1 MSRTRANGSSRS
13 GSHAGR
19 GFRFQDAVAAWYVVR
34 GWQDAGSALVLPE
47 GEDDVELRDADG
59 VHLIQVKSRREG
71 LGPHP
76 ITRVVAFVKE
86 LWDRAEGCE
95 GVVGLVLVLE
105 RPVAGCPVAPPV
117 DGAAIVAMNDDL
129 QRRLERDGRA
139 SSMLPRTRIVVL
151 GSPFEAAT
159 EMVRERLNCHVAAAA
174 FCVAE
179 IRARIGALAD
189 VNGEAPVDR
198 REGLSASDTD
208 AVLTA
213 TLDLFDVAAIE
224 EAVASGAV
232 EPVDFVTPLHDR
244 RFHLGV
250 DVEPGH
256 LAAGLVF
263 ERPDDRDAV
272 LRGLEERRSAL
283 VVGPSGAGKSA
294 VMWGAARS
302 LRHAVRWYRVRHLD
316 EADLPALR
324 RLLRAVRASPTRP
337 VGLILDDVGRRTPR
351 AWDRLSE
358 LASSTLGILLL
369 GSIREE
375 DVFRLER
382 RASTAE
388 VRPVAG
394 DELAQRM
401 WTELRA
407 QDRTEWPGWREPWRR
422 SEGLL
427 LEYVHVLTRGD
438 RLCAVVGDQVDD
450 RLRDPDREVEFD
462 VLRVAAFAHS
472 AGASVEVERLV
483 RRLGRSDAAVG
494 RALRRLVDE
503 HLVRAPVDGLVDGLH
518 QLRSEAI
525 RERAH
530 AVPPPTRSAT
540 LAHAVHS
547 VPSRDLAPLAFQALS
562 DGSIDEG
569 AVLDALADRLA
580 GEPDPVAL
588 AAVLR
593 GLGDGLLAAT
603 AARWLETP
611 EAKALPP
618 TLLTL
623 AVMSVVANMDMS
635 FFDGRVPLLPPAV
648 RCLKALRGEVGRD
661 PRRRLLER
669 IPTEPLTAA
678 IETASPGDLTAV
690 LDALIGGP
698 TLPAMSHLHDLRPP
712 LLDHDLG
719 EVAELLTAASV
730 VDRSL
735 ARAWVDAVGQ
745 DVLLARVGR
754 EVAWTGPAS
763 TAETEDGLSVSCDYH
778 HAVPS
783 HQPDPHG
790 DVVQLCEL
798 LLALC
803 PAADL
808 AASRALRPDGRVAGF
823 KDIPLAHKRIPRPNL
838 PGQGL
843 VAWNRRLMAATATR
857 VAAASQSDFLR
868 RAATILRDAT
878 PLLEKIFD
886 GVLRARVPTDEQ
898 IAQLGALHEDAGGL
912 TPHGSAPIGMLGTEE
927 VASVNDLQHVLH
939 EATADVV
946 RRFAGLPDKA
956 SAYAASLAD
965 LIQRLEKAAREEPWE
980 LLEGDVSPHLRRLAE
995 LLRDLRD
1002 VASEAG
1008 ARKERPAVT
1017 WRDTVRRGR
1026 RNNGLSL
1033 VATKARQ
1040 VIGTRNRRLAAKLRG
1055 VAADAGLTVEVHPIA
1070 APGGPSWPPSEVA
1083 VAFRTED
1090 MMSAAELVGTAV
1102 EALRPAIDP
1111 LVRLTLVPVV
1121 DGFATPQLG
1130 LAGHQTLLPLM
1141 ENADSAVAAIGA
1153 PRLPAPITSAFSR
1166 AASAAIELAG
1176 MDACALGLPGRP
1188 SAEEEVRA
1196 RLEAV
1201 FEEAQAT
1208 HAAMLSAMDE
1218 TLIDKVRALLARL
1231 RDGSLQASA
1240 MIDALEKNEC
1250 SDGGLEMAGATITL
1264 LSLDLMAARS
1274 TPCQPGRRP

>member
-1 MSRTRANGSSRS
+1 
-13 GSHAGR
+13 
-19 GFRFQDAVAAWYVVR
+19 
-34 GWQDAGSALVLPE
+34 VLPE

-59 VHLIQVKSRREG
+59 VHLIQVKSRRER

-76 ITRVVAFVKE
+76 ITQVVAFVKE

-95 GVVGLVLVLE
+95 GVVGLELVLE
-105 RPVAGCPVAPPV
+105 RPVAGCTVARPV

-129 QRRLERDGRA
+129 QRRLGRDGRA

-151 GSPFEAAT
+151 GSPFEAAA
-159 EMVRERLNCHVAAAA
+159 EMVRERLDCHHASAEV
-174 FCVAE
+174 CVAE
-179 IRARIGALAD
+179 IRARMGALAD
-189 VNGEAPVDR
+189 ANGEVAVDQ

-208 AVLTA
+208 AILTA
-213 TLDLFDVAAIE
+213 TLDLVDVAAIE

-232 EPVDFVTPLHDR
+232 EPVDFVTSLHDP

-272 LRGLEERRSAL
+272 LRGLDEKRSAL

-294 VMWGAARS
+294 VMWEAARS
-302 LRHAVRWYRVRHLD
+302 LRHAVRWYRIRYLD

-324 RLLRAVRASPTRP
+324 RLLRAVRASPAWP
-337 VGLILDDVGRRTPR
+337 VGLVLDDVGRRTPR

-358 LASSTLGILLL
+358 FASSTPGILLL

-394 DELAQRM
+394 DELAERM

-422 SEGLL
+422 SKGLL
-427 LEYVHVLTRGD
+427 LEYVHILTQGD
-438 RLCAVVGDQVDD
+438 RLGAVVGDQVND
-450 RLRDPDREVEFD
+450 RLRDPDREVELD
-462 VLRVAAFAHS
+462 VLRVAAFAHA
-472 AGASVEVERLV
+472 AGASVDVERLA
-483 RRLGRSDAAVG
+483 RRLGRSDATVS

-503 HLVRAPVDGLVDGLH
+503 HLVRAPVGSLVDGLH
-518 QLRSEAI
+518 QLRSAAVC
-525 RERAH
+525 ERAH
-530 AVPPPTRSAT
+530 AVPPPTRAAT
-540 LAHAVHS
+540 FAHAVHA

-562 DGSIDEG
+562 DGSINDE
-569 AVLDALADRLA
+569 AVLDALVDRRLVA
-580 GEPDPVAL
+580 DPVAL
-588 AAVLR
+588 AAALR
-593 GLGDGLLAAT
+593 GLGDGFLAAT
-603 AARWLETP
+603 AARWLATP
-611 EAKALPP
+611 EVKALPP
-618 TLLTL
+618 TQLTL
-623 AVMSVVANMDMS
+623 AVMFAVSDADVS
-635 FFDGRVPLLPPAV
+635 FFAGRAPLLPLAV
-648 RCLKALRGEVGRD
+648 RRLKALRGEVGRD
-661 PRRRLLER
+661 PRRWLLER
-669 IPTEPLTAA
+669 IPTEPLTAT

-698 TLPAMSHLHDLRPP
+698 TLPVMSHLHDLRPP
-712 LLDHDLG
+712 LLDHDLS
-719 EVAELLTAASV
+719 EVAELLTAAAAI
-730 VDRSL
+730 DRNL
-735 ARAWVDAVGQ
+735 AQAWVDAVGQ
-745 DVLLARVGR
+745 DALLARISR
-754 EVAWTGPAS
+754 EVAWAGPAS
-763 TAETEDGLSVSCDYH
+763 TAETEEGLSVSCDYH
-778 HAVPS
+778 YAAPS

-808 AASRALRPDGRVAGF
+808 AASRALRSDGRVAGF
-823 KDIPLAHKRIPRPNL
+823 KDIPLANKRIPRSNL

-857 VAAASQSDFLR
+857 VAAASHSDFLR
-868 RAATILRDAT
+868 RAATILREAV
-878 PLLEKIFD
+878 PLLEEVFARI
-886 GVLRARVPTDEQ
+886 LRRRMPTEEQ

-939 EATADVV
+939 QATADVV
-946 RRFAGLPDKA
+946 RRFGGLPEGA
-956 SAYAASLAD
+956 SGCAASLAD

-980 LLEGDVSPHLRRLAE
+980 LLAGDVSPHLRRLAD
-995 LLRDLRD
+995 LLRNLRD
-1002 VASEAG
+1002 VASEAS

-1033 VATKARQ
+1033 AATKARQ

-1070 APGGPSWPPSEVA
+1070 APGAPSWPPSEIA
-1083 VAFRTED
+1083 VAFQTED
-1090 MMSAAELVGTAV
+1090 MMSAAELVGTAAEV
-1102 EALRPAIDP
+1102 LRPAVDP
-1111 LVRLTLVPVV
+1111 IMQLTLVPVV

-1130 LAGHQTLLPLM
+1130 LAGHQTLLPLA
-1141 ENADSAVAAIGA
+1141 ENADGAVAAIGA
-1153 PRLPAPITSAFSR
+1153 PRLRAPITETFSR
-1166 AASAAIELAG
+1166 AASTAIELAG
-1176 MDACALGLPGRP
+1176 MDACGLGLPGRP

-1196 RLEAV
+1196 RLEAA

-1208 HAAMLSAMDE
+1208 HAATLAAADE
-1218 TLIDKVRALLARL
+1218 ELIEEVKALLARL
-1231 RDGSLQASA
+1231 RDGSFRASA
-1240 MIDALEKNEC
+1240 IPDAMEKGEC
-1250 SDGGLEMAGATITL
+1250 SEEGLEMAAATITL
-1264 LSLDLMAARS
+1264 LSLDLMVTGSAS
-1274 TPCQPGRRP
+1274 SETGRRP